1 MEVTELIQKVQTYLP
16 QVDAEVIRQAYD
28 FAAEA
33 HDGQKRVSGESYV
46 QHPLAA
52 AIILA
57 NMGLDLDAIV
67 AALLHDVPEDT
78 NKPLEE
84 IRRRF
89 GEDVARLVDGVTK
102 LSRIS
107 WGTLEEEQAEN
118 LRKMFLAMAEDVRVV
133 LIKLADRLHNM
144 RTLSSLPPDR
154 QRKIA
159 KETMEIYAPLA
170 SRLGIWQMKWELE
183 DLSFRY
189 LEPQH
194 YREIANRLA
203 SEREEREAYIAR
215 VIDVLRP
222 ALQQAGIEAEL
233 YGRSKH
239 IYSIHRKMERKGRPM
254 DQIYD
259 LIAIRVIVQEVRDC
273 YAALGVVHSLWRP
286 IPGEF
291 DDYIAMPKEN
301 LYQSLHTAVVALN
314 GLPIEIQIRTQDMH
328 RISEYGIAAHWRY
341 KEGSKRDNNFEAK
354 LAWLRQLME
363 WRREIVDARE
373 FVESLKTDIFQ
384 DQVYVFTPKG
394 DIIDLP
400 AGATPLDFAYR
411 IHTDVGNRCRGAR
424 VNGRQVSLDYR
435 LQNGERVE
443 IVTTK
448 AGGPSR
454 DWLNPN
460 LGFSKTSHAR
470 DKIRQWFKRQA
481 RAENVAQ
488 GKELLDRELK
498 SLGLA
503 QDFEAVIRVFEENQ
517 PAPGDSIEKAA
528 QGWQD
533 GLRQLGYAPK
543 RIEELITFFRQF
555 TKRDDLYLAIGSGDI
570 NPPQVSMHL
579 LVLEEEKPVEL
590 RGVPTVAPAKEAV
603 GGVQVM
609 GQPGL
614 LTSLGRCCNPVPGD
628 EIVGYVTRGH
638 GVTVHRRDCR
648 NVAAVDDDRRLVEVS
663 WGSAPKQVYPV
674 DVVIQA
680 IDREGLM
687 RDIATVVSGEHVNMA
702 AVNVPEFA
710 DQNATIKVTLEV
722 ASTEQLS
729 RVLAQ
734 IAKTKNVQEVFCT
747 RRGHATSAPKTTKRP
762 ALSTQA
768 IPAIASSN

>member
-1 MEVTELIQKVQTYLP
+1 MEVTDLIQKVQTYLP
-16 QVDAEVIRQAYD
+16 QVDVQVIRQAYE
-28 FAAEA
+28 FASQA
-33 HDGQKRVSGESYV
+33 HNGQRRASGEAYV

-52 AIILA
+52 ALILA
-57 NMGLDLDAIV
+57 GMGLDLAAIT

-78 NKPLEE
+78 AKPLEE
-84 IRRRF
+84 IRKGF
-89 GEDVARLVDGVTK
+89 GEEVARLVDGVTK

-144 RTLSSLPPDR
+144 RTLDSLPPDK

-159 KETMEIYAPLA
+159 KETMEIYAPLT

-189 LEPQH
+189 LDPQRYH
-194 YREIANRLA
+194 EIANRLA
-203 SEREEREAYIAR
+203 SQRKEREAYIAR
-215 VIDVLRP
+215 VIDVLRH
-222 ALQQAGIEAEL
+222 ALQQADIEAEL
-233 YGRSKH
+233 YGRPKH
-239 IYSIHRKMERKGRPM
+239 IYSIHKKMERKGRSL

-259 LIAIRVIVQEVRDC
+259 LIAIRVMVNEVKDC
-273 YAALGVVHSLWRP
+273 YAALGVVHSLWHP

-301 LYQSLHTAVVALN
+301 LYQSLHTAVVALD
-314 GLPIEIQIRTQDMH
+314 GLPIEIQIRTHDMH
-328 RISEYGIAAHWRY
+328 RVSEYGIAAHWRY
-341 KEGSKRDNNFEAK
+341 KEGSKRDVNFEAK

-363 WRREIVDARE
+363 WRREIADARE

-411 IHTDVGNRCRGAR
+411 IHTDIGHRCRGAR
-424 VNGRQVSLDYR
+424 VNGRLVSLDYR

-443 IVTTK
+443 IITAK

-460 LGFSKTSHAR
+460 LGFIKTSHAR
-470 DKIRQWFKRQA
+470 DKTRQWFKRQT
-481 RAENVAQ
+481 RAENIAQ
-488 GKELLDRELK
+488 GKELLERELK
-498 SLGLA
+498 YLGLT
-503 QDFEAVIRVFEENQ
+503 QDFENLIRVFEDNQ

-528 QGWQD
+528 QRWQD
-533 GLRQLGYAPK
+533 NLRQLGYTPK
-543 RIEELITFFRQF
+543 KIEELISFCKQF
-555 TKRDDLYLAIGSGDI
+555 TNREDLYLAIGSGDI
-570 NPPQVSMHL
+570 SPPQVSTHL

-590 RGVPTVAPAKEAV
+590 RGVPTVAPAKEV
-603 GGVQVM
+603 IGGVQVM
-609 GQPGL
+609 GEPGL

-628 EIVGYVTRGH
+628 EIVGYVTRGQ

-648 NVAAVDDDRRLVEVS
+648 NVAAVDDPRRLVKVS
-663 WGSAPKQVYPV
+663 WGQAPRPVYPV
-674 DVVIQA
+674 DMVIKA
-680 IDREGLM
+680 TDREGLLK
-687 RDIATVVSGEHVNMA
+687 DIATVVSGEHVNIA
-702 AVNVPEFA
+702 AVNVA
-710 DQNATIKVTLEV
+710 LSSDHIATIKVTLQV

-729 RVLAQ
+729 RVLAH
-734 IAKTKNVQEVFCT
+734 IAKTENVLEVYCT
-747 RRGHATSAPKTTKRP
+747 RRGHIPPAPKPTKRP
-762 ALSTQA
+762 AISTPP

>member
-1 MEVTELIQKVQTYLP
+1 MAITELIQKVQAYLP
-16 QVDAEVIRQAYD
+16 QVDAEVIRQAYE
-28 FAAEA
+28 FAAQA
-33 HDGQKRVSGESYV
+33 HNGQKRASGDPYV

-52 AIILA
+52 ALILA
-57 NMGLDLDAIV
+57 GMGLDLAAII

-78 NKPLEE
+78 AKPLEE
-84 IRRRF
+84 IRKDF
-89 GEDVARLVDGVTK
+89 GDDVARLVDGVTK

-144 RTLSSLPPDR
+144 RTLDSLPPLK

-189 LEPQH
+189 LDPQRYH
-194 YREIANRLA
+194 EIANRLA
-203 SEREEREAYIAR
+203 SQRKEREAYIAR
-215 VIDVLRP
+215 VIDVLRL

-233 YGRSKH
+233 YGRPKH
-239 IYSIHRKMERKGRPM
+239 IYSIHRKMERKGRSM

-259 LIAIRVIVQEVRDC
+259 LIAIRVMVNEVKDC

-301 LYQSLHTAVVALN
+301 LYQSLHTAVVALD
-314 GLPIEIQIRTQDMH
+314 GLPIEIQIRTHDMH

-341 KEGSKRDNNFEAK
+341 KEGGKRDVNFETK

-400 AGATPLDFAYR
+400 AGSTPLDFAYR
-411 IHTDVGNRCRGAR
+411 IHTDIGHRCRGAR
-424 VNGRQVSLDYR
+424 VNGRQVTLEYK
-435 LQNGERVE
+435 LQNGERAE
-443 IVTTK
+443 IVTAKT
-448 AGGPSR
+448 GGPSR

-460 LGFSKTSHAR
+460 LGFTKTSHAR

-481 RAENVAQ
+481 RPENIAQ
-488 GKELLDRELK
+488 GKELLERELK
-498 SLGLA
+498 SLGLE

-517 PAPGDSIEKAA
+517 PAPGDSSEKAT
-528 QGWQD
+528 QRWQE
-533 GLRQLGYAPK
+533 GLRQLGYTPK

-555 TKRDDLYLAIGSGDI
+555 TKREDLYLAIGSGDI
-570 NPPQVSMHL
+570 SAPQVSLHL
-579 LVLEEEKPVEL
+579 LVLEEEKQAEL
-590 RGVPTVAPAKEAV
+590 RGVPTVAPAREAIA
-603 GGVQVM
+603 GVQVM
-609 GQPGL
+609 GEPGL
-614 LTSLGRCCNPVPGD
+614 LTNLGRCCNPVPGD

-648 NVAAVDDDRRLVEVS
+648 NVAAVDDPRRLVEVS
-663 WGSAPKQVYPV
+663 WGPATKQVYPV
-674 DVVIQA
+674 DVVIKA
-680 IDREGLM
+680 TDREGLLK
-687 RDIATVVSGEHVNMA
+687 DIATVVSGEHVNIA
-702 AVNVPEFA
+702 AVNVTLSS
-710 DQNATIKVTLEV
+710 DHIATIKVTLQV
-722 ASTEQLS
+722 DSTEQLS
-729 RVLAQ
+729 RVLAHVD
-734 IAKTKNVQEVFCT
+734 KTENVLEVYCT
-747 RRGHATSAPKTTKRP
+747 RRGHVPTTPKTPKRP
-762 ALSTQA
+762 ALPAPA
-768 IPAIASSN
+768 IPALTS